1 MSKPDYQRPAST
13 EYAEWYAGYV
23 KAVGDEDLLA
33 LLARQCDDVAS
44 MASSVPTGKAEYA
57 YAPGKWMLKEI
68 IGHLNDAERVF
79 SYRVLRF
86 ARADQT
92 PLASFDEN
100 AWMGPAGFKDRT
112 LGDLV
117 AEFQAIR
124 QSTLAQLRH
133 LPAESV
139 TRIGTAS
146 GKQVSVR
153 ALAYIIA
160 GHVRHH
166 LDVIR
171 ERYLA

>member
-1 MSKPDYQRPAST
+1 MSAPVYERPTSA

-23 KAVGDEDLLA
+23 KAVEDENLLE
-33 LLARQCDDVAS
+33 LLARQSHDVAS
-44 MASSVPTGKAEYA
+44 LASSLPLGKAEYA
-57 YAPGKWMLKEI
+57 YAPGKWMLKEV

-79 SYRVLRF
+79 SYRILRF
-86 ARADQT
+86 ARADET
-92 PLASFDEN
+92 PLPAFDEN
-100 AWMGPAGFKDRT
+100 AWMGPARFTDRK

-124 QSTLAQLRH
+124 QATLAQLRH

-153 ALAYIIA
+153 ALGYISA
-160 GHVRHH
+160 GHVQHH
-166 LDVIR
+166 LRVIR